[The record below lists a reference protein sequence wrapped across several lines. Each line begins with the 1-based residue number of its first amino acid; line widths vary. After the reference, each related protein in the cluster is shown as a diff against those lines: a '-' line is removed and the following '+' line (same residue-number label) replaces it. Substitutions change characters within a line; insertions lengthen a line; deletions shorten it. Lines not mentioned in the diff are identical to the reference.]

1 MQVLPTTYAYVF
13 PPDTPEDLIADM
25 NDAIVELK
33 ETGVFAALKSQYI
46 DPPVTCPTKLAQS
59 DLAASRVSS
68 LACGPKL

>member
-46 DPPVTCPTKLAQS
+46 DPPTQALWPQRSGLRTTSVPMRTSIGL
-59 DLAASRVSS
+59 
-68 LACGPKL
+68 